1 MNKGDWVV
9 HEDGRVGRITLR
21 EYHDNIAKGY
31 HLVDFQDNTFARL
44 THEHYLKPLDPAV
57 ADILTAVKQGE

>member
-1 MNKGDWVV
+1 MNKGDWVI
-9 HEDGRVGRITLR
+9 HEDGRVGRITLH
-21 EYHDNIAKGY
+21 EYHNTSSKGY

-44 THEHYLKPLDPAV
+44 THEHYLKPFDPAV